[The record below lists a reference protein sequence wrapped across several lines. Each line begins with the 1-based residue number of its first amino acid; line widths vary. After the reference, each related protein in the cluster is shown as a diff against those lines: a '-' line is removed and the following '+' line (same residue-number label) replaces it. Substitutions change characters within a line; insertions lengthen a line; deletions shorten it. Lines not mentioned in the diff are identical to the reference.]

1 MNDFSIGVVLG
12 FLWMFF
18 IAAALTFNARI
29 NYDKE
34 LRLQAKCLY
43 PVLNSNFIAEPYTR
57 TCYSLIGDVKTVIDC
72 KTLLLWPEFSHV
84 KGCF

>member
-12 FLWMFF
+12 FLCMFF
-18 IAAALTFNARI
+18 IAAALTFNSRI

-34 LRLQAKCLY
+34 VRLQTKCLY

-57 TCYSLIGDVKTVIDC
+57 TCYSLTGDVKTVIDC
-72 KTLLLWPEFSHV
+72 KTLLLLPEFSHV

>member
-12 FLWMFF
+12 FLCMFF
-18 IAAALTFNARI
+18 IAAALSFNSWMS
-29 NYDKE
+29 YGKE
-34 LRLQAKCLY
+34 RSLQTKCLY

-72 KTLLLWPEFSHV
+72 KTVLLLPEFSHV

>member
-12 FLWMFF
+12 FLCMFF
-18 IAAALTFNARI
+18 IAGALTFNARI

-34 LRLQAKCLY
+34 LRLQTKCLY
-43 PVLNSNFIAEPYTR
+43 PVLNNNFIAEPYTR

-84 KGCF
+84 KSCF